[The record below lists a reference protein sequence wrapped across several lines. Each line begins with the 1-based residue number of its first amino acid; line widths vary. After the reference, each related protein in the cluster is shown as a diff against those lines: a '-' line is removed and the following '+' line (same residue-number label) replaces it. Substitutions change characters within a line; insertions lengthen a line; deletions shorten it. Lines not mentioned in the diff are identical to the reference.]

1 MKKIILAVLLVA
13 ATLSAK
19 AWSTNYDKAVLL
31 VASQSYSPETHNLVT
46 EYVGKDHT
54 RPSNHLAWH
63 RRNGR
68 HLETEGWHTLHLDQ
82 HLKHAAKDE
91 NDALVQIDKALEV
104 IRNRELYDKSKVS
117 FAIQTVMNLVIDM
130 HNLSNVVIED
140 IPKSGTD
147 FQLDI
152 SQCSVANRP
161 IKWFKYSW
169 KKLWTYRY
177 QTFHGNSVYSP
188 QMWSEDIVCMYG
200 DKKAEFSAGTL
211 QDWATDIGTYTK
223 GVYDRLEKEEGRFI
237 HKTVQEHEALHM
249 ACLARAAYRIAVLLN
264 SNLK

>member
-31 VASQSYSPETHNLVT
+31 VASQNYTPETSALVT
-46 EYVGKDHT
+46 KYVNKDHT
-54 RPSNHLAWH
+54 KASNHLAWH

-68 HLETEGWHTLHLDQ
+68 HLETAGWHSLHLDAN
-82 HLKHAAKDE
+82 LKPAAKDA
-91 NDALVQIDKALEV
+91 NDALVQIEKALEIV
-104 IRNRELYDKSKVS
+104 RNHEQHDKAKVS
-117 FAIQTVMNLVIDM
+117 FAIQTVMNLIIDM
-130 HNLSNVVIED
+130 HNLSNVFIEG
-140 IPKSGTD
+140 IPQSGTD

-169 KKLWTYRY
+169 KKLWTMRY
-177 QTFHGNSVYSP
+177 QTFHGNAVYSP

-200 DKKAEFSAGTL
+200 DRKADFSAGTL

-237 HKTVQEHEALHM
+237 HATVQEHETLHM

-264 SNLK
+264 ANLK

>member
-19 AWSTNYDKAVLL
+19 AWSTNYDKAVYL
-31 VASQSYSPETHNLVT
+31 VASQNYTPETHKLVSY
-46 EYVGKDHT
+46 YVNKDHT
-54 RPSNHLAWH
+54 RAANHLGWH

-68 HLETEGWHTLHLDQ
+68 HLETEGWHSLHLDAN
-82 HLKHAAKDE
+82 LKPAAKDE
-91 NDALVQIDKALEV
+91 NDALVQIEKALEI
-104 IRNRELYDKSKVS
+104 IRNREQHEKATVS
-117 FAIQTVMNLVIDM
+117 FAVHTVMNLIVDM
-130 HNLSNVVIED
+130 HNLSNVFIEG
-140 IPKSGTD
+140 IPQSGTD

-161 IKWFKYSW
+161 IRWFKYSW

-177 QTFHGNSVYSP
+177 QTFHGNNVYSP

-200 DKKAEFSAGTL
+200 DKKADFSAGTL

-237 HKTVQEHEALHM
+237 HKTVQEHEPLHM
-249 ACLARAAYRIAVLLN
+249 ACLARAAYRIAALLN
-264 SNLK
+264 ENLK